1 MRQLSKR
8 LGLLAHLA
16 IIPLIVVAAV
26 HAAPPDT
33 PPNSHFKA
41 VLIAGDRSARAF
53 DHATE
58 AMQTWLTAREVP
70 QSDIQ
75 RLSATRG
82 LVARRGA
89 RPATLGNVL
98 SAIEH
103 LHPAPGQAC
112 FVFATSHGAY
122 DAGLVLVPS
131 QNFLTPEALDDA
143 LAKGCGDA
151 PTVAVVS
158 GCFTGGF
165 TQPPMARA
173 NRIVLTAA
181 RIDRPSFGCG
191 AGFAYTVYD
200 RCLLSAID
208 HAADWPAAYANIQ
221 ACVSAREREMHA
233 RPSEPQAWF
242 GAAVRDMPIPQP
254 P

>member
-1 MRQLSKR
+1 MRR
-8 LGLLAHLA
+8 LIAQFGRLAGRV
-16 IIPLIVVAAV
+16 IIPLVIATAA
-26 HAAPPDT
+26 HAAPPD
-33 PPNSHFKA
+33 PHFKA

-58 AMQTWLTAREVP
+58 AMQTWLIAHQTAAA
-70 QSDIQ
+70 DIQ

-82 LVARRGA
+82 AIVQRGV
-89 RPATLGNVL
+89 RPATLNNVL

-122 DAGLVLVPS
+122 DAGLVLAPS
-131 QNFLTPEALDDA
+131 RNFLTPDALDEALVQ
-143 LAKGCGDA
+143 GCGDA
-151 PTVAVVS
+151 PTIAIVS

-165 TQPPMARA
+165 TRPPMARA
-173 NRIVLTAA
+173 NRIILTAA
-181 RIDRPSFGCG
+181 RADRPSFGCG

-208 HAADWPAAYANIQ
+208 RAADWRAAYATIQ
-221 ACVSAREREMHA
+221 ACVSAREAEMHA

-242 GAAVRDMPIPQP
+242 GLAVRDLPVPRP